1 MISERINIIARIKN
15 TPETPTIVAWFAA
28 MNLRIQVIVHVAVV
42 PNSAIWPQKSTYN
55 KHSQM
60 G

>member
-1 MISERINIIARIKN
+1 MISERTNIIARIKN
-15 TPETPTIVAWFAA
+15 TSKTPTIVAWFAA
-28 MNLRIQVIVHVAVV
+28 MNSRIQVIVHVAVV
-42 PNSAIWPQKSTYN
+42 QSSAIWPQKSAYN